1 MNAGPA
7 WLTDVLER
15 LVGITEKA
23 VKAIWLAT
31 DVQRAKDRLIAGIKR
46 DLLGQTRYWRLTS
59 TWHGPGMSKPGRW

>member
-46 DLLGQTRYWRLTS
+46 DLLAGKSADEVLATYFHLAR
-59 TWHGPGMSKPGRW
+59 PGHE